1 MPDKLKTY
9 LILGAITIFTIY
21 IIKRKKGSSNF
32 KKKLVDLANQEFNK
46 WNPKGIK
53 IKEGAKDTLQ
63 TLRNY
68 YEEGSGVK
76 NSDSYYI
83 STPWSATFISYLMK
97 KSGAENDFK
106 YNLSH
111 SEYIQE
117 AVQNRKANNSKKFK
131 AYLPNEVN
139 VNVGDLVCYP
149 RQSGV
154 SYNSTGN
161 YASHCDLIIAVKDNN
176 AVGVGGNVS
185 NSVSKSNYALK
196 NGKIDKSKD
205 KKDYGGVFTIIKNLK

>member
-53 IKEGAKDTLQ
+53 IKEGAKDTIQ

-68 YEEGSGVK
+68 YEEGAGIK

-111 SEYIQE
+111 SEYIRE

-161 YASHCDLIIAVKDNN
+161 YASHCDIIISVKDNN
-176 AVGVGGNVS
+176 AVGIGGNVS

-205 KKDYGGVFTIIKNLK
+205 KNAFGGVFTIIKNLK

>member
-1 MPDKLKTY
+1 MPGKLKTY

-21 IIKRKKGSSNF
+21 IIKRKKGKSNF
-32 KKKLVDLANQEFNK
+32 KNKLVDLANDEYNK
-46 WNPKGIK
+46 WNKNGIK
-53 IKEGAKDTLQ
+53 IKEGAADTLQ

-68 YEEGSGVK
+68 YEQGANVK
-76 NSDSYYI
+76 NSDNYYI

-97 KSGAENDFK
+97 KAGAENDFK

-111 SEYIQE
+111 SEYIRE

-131 AYLPNEVN
+131 AYLPNEVP
-139 VNVGDLVCYP
+139 VEVGDLVCYP

-154 SYNSTGN
+154 GYNSTGN
-161 YASHCDLIIAVKDNN
+161 YASHCDLIISVNN
-176 AVGVGGNVS
+176 NTAVGIGGNVS

-196 NGKIDKSKD
+196 NGKIDKDKD
-205 KKDYGGVFTIIKNLK
+205 KNAYGGVFTVIKNLK

>member
-9 LILGAITIFTIY
+9 LILGAITFFTIY

-53 IKEGAKDTLQ
+53 IKEGAKDTIQ

-68 YEEGSGVK
+68 YEEGAGIK

-111 SEYIQE
+111 SEYIRE

-161 YASHCDLIIAVKDNN
+161 YASHCDIIISVKDNN
-176 AVGVGGNVS
+176 AVGIGGNVS

-205 KKDYGGVFTIIKNLK
+205 KNAFGGVFTIIKNLK